1 MANLLKPNAS
11 TSSLSTSPNSFAC
24 SFYRQ
29 RPRVPLSSKKSH
41 LDPRIS
47 CKARDEHEKPMHTS
61 EATGSLGK
69 LDRRDMLIGLGG
81 LYGAAAGLGVNR
93 KALGLPIEAPDIS
106 KCGPADLPSGA
117 IPTDC
122 CPPFTSKIIDFKLPP
137 RSDPLRIR
145 PAAHLVDS
153 EYLAK
158 YAKAVELMKALP
170 ADDPRN
176 FTQQANVH
184 CAYCDGSYDQIGF
197 PDIEIQVHNSWI
209 FFPWHRFYLYFHEKI
224 LGKLI
229 GDETF
234 ALPFWNWD
242 APAGMRMPSIYTDPS
257 SSLYDKLR
265 DAKHQPPYLIDLD
278 FNGQDPSFTQ
288 AQQIDHNLK
297 IMYRQ
302 VIANGKTAQLFMG
315 SPYRAGDQ
323 PNPGAGSLENV
334 PHGTVHL
341 WTGDRNQPNGED
353 MGILYSASRDPIFY
367 AHHSNV
373 DRMWYVWK
381 KLGGKHKDFDD
392 KDWLNTSFLF
402 YDENADIVRVKIKDC
417 LDMQWLRYTYQD
429 VEIPWLRT
437 RPTPKGTMAA
447 KKGARSLRAITEARF
462 PVTLDSPVSAT
473 VRRPKVSRS
482 SKEKED
488 EEEVLVV
495 EGIEFDRDG
504 FIKFD
509 VHINTPEEAVDPGSS
524 EFAGAFVSV
533 PHKHKH
539 SKKEKKLI
547 TALRL
552 GITELLEDLGAEAD
566 DSVLVTL
573 VPRNGIGK
581 VKVGGLRIEFLK

>member
-1 MANLLKPNAS
+1 
-11 TSSLSTSPNSFAC
+11 
-24 SFYRQ
+24 
-29 RPRVPLSSKKSH
+29 
-41 LDPRIS
+41 
-47 CKARDEHEKPMHTS
+47 
-61 EATGSLGK
+61 
-69 LDRRDMLIGLGG
+69 MLVGLGG

-93 KALGLPIEAPDIS
+93 KALGLPIEAPDVS

-117 IPTDC
+117 TPTDC
-122 CPPFTSKIIDFKLPP
+122 CPPYTSKVIDFKLPP

-145 PAAHLVDS
+145 PAAHLVGP

-242 APAGMRMPSIYTDPS
+242 APAGMRIPKIYINPS

-265 DAKHQPPYLIDLD
+265 DAKHQPPTLIDLD
-278 FNGQDPSFTQ
+278 YDLQDPSFTPDE
-288 AQQIDHNLK
+288 QIDHNLK

-302 VIANGKTAQLFMG
+302 VVANGKTAQLFMG
-315 SPYRAGDQ
+315 APYRAGDE

-334 PHGTVHL
+334 PHGTVHV
-341 WTGDRNQPNGED
+341 WTGDRNQPNRED

-373 DRMWYVWK
+373 DRMWNVWK
-381 KLGGKHKDFDD
+381 SLGGKHKDFED
-392 KDWLNTSFLF
+392 KDWLNASFLF
-402 YDENADIVRVKIKDC
+402 YDENADLVRVKVKDC
-417 LDMQWLRYTYQD
+417 LDNQSLRYTYQD
-429 VEIPWLRT
+429 VPIPWLKARS
-437 RPTPKGTMAA
+437 TPKATAAA
-447 KKGARSLRAITEARF
+447 KKGARSLRAVTEPTF
-462 PVTLDSPVSAT
+462 PVTLDSPVTAT

-482 SKEKED
+482 SSEKED

-495 EGIEFDRDG
+495 EGIEFDRDL

-509 VHINTPEEAVDPGSS
+509 VYINTPEEQGVDPGSS
-524 EFAGAFVSV
+524 EFAGSFVNV

-539 SKKEKKLI
+539 SKKEKKLK
-547 TALRL
+547 TNLRL
-552 GITELLEDLGAEAD
+552 AITELLEDLKAEAD

-573 VPRNGIGK
+573 VPRQGK
-581 VKVGGLRIEFLK
+581 GMVKVGGLRIEFLK